1 MAIDGGME
9 YFFEAESL
17 SFNLFAQTHES
28 YFARELKR
36 RDPIHQGL
44 TADGG
49 RRTDKGSPANIE
61 E

>member
-17 SFNLFAQTHES
+17 SFNLFAQAHES

-36 RDPIHQGL
+36 RYPD
-44 TADGG
+44 
-49 RRTDKGSPANIE
+49 RKSVV
-61 E
+61 